1 MPLPH
6 LIPRTP
12 FFEPF
17 KINKFALDEERYMRI
32 DVIFCTESDGKIT
45 PLRFR
50 YQEVDERVTLNVDA
64 VRSRKQV
71 PNGISFDCFVT
82 ANGIRKL
89 VTLICYPSEL
99 IWVMPKI

>member
-1 MPLPH
+1 M
-6 LIPRTP
+6 P
-12 FFEPF
+12 FFERV
-17 KINKFALDEERYMRI
+17 KNDKFVIDEKRYMRI
-32 DVIFCTESDGKIT
+32 AMISCTEADGKIT
-45 PLRFR
+45 PIRFK
-50 YQEVDERVTLNVDA
+50 YQEQDETLVTVNVDA